1 MKASFPLSR
10 EKFTPFATLST
21 SQLRALAK
29 SGVILVAI
37 VVTIWFTALTHTKRE
52 RAADAQ
58 QRAAW
63 AARPASPATQ
73 SLDSFVATW
82 SASQAAVGESE
93 TIRWRATDA
102 HDVAASL
109 LAFDSVNLNARTVV
123 RLEIKRQDGRFNVI
137 AELTK

>member
-10 EKFTPFATLST
+10 DKFALFASFSS

-29 SGVILVAI
+29 SGVILLAI
-37 VVTIWFTALTHTKRE
+37 VATVWLTALTQTKRE

-63 AARPASPATQ
+63 ASRPVAPATE

-82 SASQAAVGESE
+82 AASRAAAGDSE
-93 TIRWRATDA
+93 TIRWRTIDA
-102 HDVAASL
+102 QDLAASL
-109 LAFDSVNLNARTVV
+109 LAFDSVNLNARAVV
-123 RLEIKRQDGRFNVI
+123 RLEVKRQDGRFNVS

>member
-10 EKFTPFATLST
+10 EKFTLFATLST

-29 SGVILVAI
+29 SGVILVAM
-37 VVTIWFTALTHTKRE
+37 VVTIWLTALTHTKRE

-63 AARPASPATQ
+63 ATRPASPATH

-82 SASQAAVGESE
+82 SANQAAVGDSE

-102 HDVAASL
+102 QDVAASL
-109 LAFDSVNLNARTVV
+109 LAFDSVNLNARAVV